1 VQVPDPFLKNILFRA
16 TEAVFAESRKRG
28 VVLGFKDMGAGGI
41 MCSTSEL
48 CDAGGYGGE
57 IDIDKIHISMK
68 NLPPYVIAC
77 GETQERFTWISPP
90 EFTPTILKIYNDD
103 FELPSVAEG
112 ACAKV
117 IGKVTKSTDYIMRYE
132 GKVVCNVPVNVL
144 TQGIRYQR
152 ERKELKRDFK
162 EPILAEPRDYNAACL
177 SVLSHPN
184 VASKAKIYKHYDT
197 EVQGLAVIRP
207 GEADAGMQAPIP
219 GCDAGVALTVDHNP
233 RYSRINPYLG
243 GVNAVYEAMRNIASV
258 GATPYGMTDCLNF
271 GNPEVPEVFND
282 FVESVKGIADA
293 ANKIS
298 LKVDGKSA
306 VPFVSGNVSFYNQSV
321 SGKQVDPSPIIS
333 CVGFI
338 EDYRKA
344 VTMKLKEVGS
354 ELLLVGMRKDELGG
368 SVYYELN
375 NELGVNV
382 PMVDFDKAK
391 NQIYAVID
399 SIDDGAVLS
408 CHDIS
413 DGGLLACISE
423 MVLGGEA
430 DGMIGA
436 DINID
441 SELRADKM
449 LFSETPGFII
459 EAKADKV
466 ERLRNFFR
474 KYNTNIVRIGNT
486 TNDKRLAI
494 KLNKTQ
500 VVNLAIDDLKKAWTN
515 GVVEALS

>member
-1 VQVPDPFLKNILFRA
+1 
-16 TEAVFAESRKRG
+16 
-28 VVLGFKDMGAGGI
+28 
-41 MCSTSEL
+41 
-48 CDAGGYGGE
+48 
-57 IDIDKIHISMK
+57 
-68 NLPPYVIAC
+68 
-77 GETQERFTWISPP
+77 
-90 EFTPTILKIYNDD
+90 
-103 FELPSVAEG
+103 
-112 ACAKV
+112 
-117 IGKVTKSTDYIMRYE
+117 
-132 GKVVCNVPVNVL
+132 
-144 TQGIRYQR
+144 
-152 ERKELKRDFK
+152 
-162 EPILAEPRDYNAACL
+162 
-177 SVLSHPN
+177 
-184 VASKAKIYKHYDT
+184 
-197 EVQGLAVIRP
+197 VIRP